1 MSDRPEF
8 QGLAIRPAEEADTP
22 LILRFIQDLAEYERL
37 RHEAVATEEDLRR
50 HLFGERPAAEVLL
63 AEVEGEAVGFAL
75 FFTSFS
81 TFLGRPGLYLE
92 DLFVSPEWRGRGIG
106 RRMLAHLARITRD
119 RGYGRLEWWVLD
131 WNESAIGFYR
141 GLGARAMDEWTTFR
155 LADEALE
162 RLAGEG

>member
-37 RHEAVATEEDLRR
+37 RHEAVATEEELRR

-81 TFLGRPGLYLE
+81 TFLGRPGVYLE

-131 WNESAIGFYR
+131 WNESAIDFYR

-155 LADEALE
+155 LAGEALE